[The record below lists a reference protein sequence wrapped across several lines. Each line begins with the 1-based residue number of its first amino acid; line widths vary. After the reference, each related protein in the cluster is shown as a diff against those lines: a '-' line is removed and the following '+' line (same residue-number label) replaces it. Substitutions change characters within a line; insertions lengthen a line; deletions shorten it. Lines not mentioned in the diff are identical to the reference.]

1 MKLADTCIWIE
12 AIADSALGKSAKKLL
27 KDTPNILVP
36 TIVQYELRCWLLRV
50 SNQELAD
57 KVIAITRACKT
68 IDTTE
73 SIALYAAELG
83 AQYKLHALDALIY
96 ATARHEKAILVTCD
110 AHFKDL
116 PQVEYMVKK

>member
-12 AIADSALGKSAKKLL
+12 AITDSALGKSVKSLL

-36 TIVQYELRCWLLRV
+36 TIVQYELRRWLLRV

-83 AQYKLHALDALIY
+83 VQYKLHALDALIY
-96 ATARHEKAILVTCD
+96 ATALNEKATLVTCD

-116 PQVEYMVKK
+116 PYVEYIVKK

>member
-12 AIADSALGKSAKKLL
+12 AITDSALGKSVKSLL

-36 TIVQYELRCWLLRV
+36 TIVQYELRRWLLRV

-83 AQYKLHALDALIY
+83 VQYKLHALDALIY
-96 ATARHEKAILVTCD
+96 ATALNEKAILVTCD

-116 PQVEYMVKK
+116 PHVEYIVKK

>member
-12 AIADSALGKSAKKLL
+12 AIIDSALGKSVKSLL

-36 TIVQYELRCWLLRV
+36 TIVQYELRRWLLRI

-83 AQYKLHALDALIY
+83 MQYKLHALDALIY
-96 ATARHEKAILVTCD
+96 ATALNEKATLVTCD

-116 PQVEYMVKK
+116 PHVEYIAKK

>member
-12 AIADSALGKSAKKLL
+12 AITDSALGKSVKSLL

-36 TIVQYELRCWLLRV
+36 TIVQYELRRWLLRV

-83 AQYKLHALDALIY
+83 MQYKLHALDALIY
-96 ATARHEKAILVTCD
+96 ATALNEKATLVTCD

-116 PQVEYMVKK
+116 PYVEYIVKK

>member
-12 AIADSALGKSAKKLL
+12 AITDSALGKSVKSLL

-36 TIVQYELRCWLLRV
+36 TIVQYELRRWLLRV

-83 AQYKLHALDALIY
+83 VQYKLHALDALIY
-96 ATARHEKAILVTCD
+96 ATALNEKATLVTCD

-116 PQVEYMVKK
+116 PHVEYIVKK

>member
-12 AIADSALGKSAKKLL
+12 AITDSALGKSVKSLL

-36 TIVQYELRCWLLRV
+36 TIVQYELRRWLLRV

-83 AQYKLHALDALIY
+83 VQYKLHALDALIY
-96 ATARHEKAILVTCD
+96 ATALNEKATLVTCD

-116 PQVEYMVKK
+116 PHVEYIFKK

>member
-1 MKLADTCIWIE
+1 MKIADTCIWIE
-12 AIADSALGKSAKKLL
+12 AITDSALGKSVKSLL

-36 TIVQYELRCWLLRV
+36 TIVQYELRSWLLRV

-68 IDTTE
+68 IDMTE

-83 AQYKLHALDALIY
+83 VQYKLHALDALIY
-96 ATARHEKAILVTCD
+96 ATALNEKAILVTCD

-116 PQVEYMVKK
+116 PRVEYIAKK

>member
-12 AIADSALGKSAKKLL
+12 AITDSALGKSVKSLL

-36 TIVQYELRCWLLRV
+36 TIVQYELRRWLLRV

-68 IDTTE
+68 IDMTE

-83 AQYKLHALDALIY
+83 VQYKLHALDALIY
-96 ATARHEKAILVTCD
+96 ATALNEKATLVTCD

-116 PQVEYMVKK
+116 PRVEYIAKK

>member
-12 AIADSALGKSAKKLL
+12 AITDSALGKSVKSLL

-36 TIVQYELRCWLLRV
+36 TIVQYELRRWLLRV

-83 AQYKLHALDALIY
+83 MQYKLNALDALIY
-96 ATARHEKAILVTCD
+96 ATALNEKATLVTCD

-116 PQVEYMVKK
+116 PYVEYIVKK